1 MNRKMKMTMAKA
13 ERKQQEAEAGIVSA
27 HFPEV
32 ASVVVSM
39 TYKQMGVLEP
49 FQRTVNF
56 FPSSYAIFMVNCL
69 NEGCVGGGFDFS
81 RIVTTMVR
89 DLKSVSRGKL
99 RCKGCGP
106 SADFSNVVYEIAI
119 RYI

>member
-1 MNRKMKMTMAKA
+1 MKMTMAKA

-89 DLKSVSRGKL
+89 DLKSASRGKL

-106 SADFSNVVYEIAI
+106 NADFSNVVYEIAI

>member
-1 MNRKMKMTMAKA
+1 MKMTMAKA

-27 HFPEV
+27 LFPEV
-32 ASVVVSM
+32 ASVVISM

-49 FQRTVNF
+49 FQRTINF

-69 NEGCVGGGFDFS
+69 NEGCVGGGFNFG

-89 DLKSVSRGKL
+89 DLKNVSRGKL

-106 SADFSNVVYEIAI
+106 TADFADVAYDIAI